1 MSRHVVLAA
10 ILAGLAT
17 TTLTACTVGGAPLGG
32 TAPAATT
39 NTAAGSAPA
48 TAGGAPAATG
58 PAAGGAGGGIP
69 GLPAGLPDLGSINV
83 GGVSVGGS
91 LPAGFPTPPGAGLS
105 GAVGAEGNI
114 AAQMQVADPT
124 SAYDFWLSALP
135 AAGYPVGQRG
145 ITTVNGVVHAGI
157 NFSGHGYQPSSAIAI
172 VGTTATLGFEGGG
185 SVGGGGAAAPP
196 AAGGGGGG
204 ATITVEQPN
213 VSQTLAC
220 TGGNTV
226 YIQGPSDSITLT
238 GSCGS
243 VNVTGF
249 RDTVVIDSAAAV
261 NLTGVNDD
269 VTVHT
274 GNPQVSKTGENDN
287 IHFG

>member
-1 MSRHVVLAA
+1 
-10 ILAGLAT
+10 
-17 TTLTACTVGGAPLGG
+17 
-32 TAPAATT
+32 
-39 NTAAGSAPA
+39 
-48 TAGGAPAATG
+48 
-58 PAAGGAGGGIP
+58 
-69 GLPAGLPDLGSINV
+69 
-83 GGVSVGGS
+83 
-91 LPAGFPTPPGAGLS
+91 
-105 GAVGAEGNI
+105 
-114 AAQMQVADPT
+114 
-124 SAYDFWLSALP
+124 
-135 AAGYPVGQRG
+135 
-145 ITTVNGVVHAGI
+145 VHAGI